1 MHRYGS
7 AGLRADSH
15 RGPRWHRYSCQSPSG
30 TMIVVTRLHRCTP
43 VLVATL
49 AAIVDWICLYSCQPA
64 LASAI
69 VAIPVQRVSEPGMR
83 SVAYRMSALMLLALP
98 LACTAQNQAT
108 RSTENGPAESGPQ
121 DLSESFSEL
130 VFGFCSALVSQRGE
144 PKLDRISMGVT
155 LRGPFP
161 LSQSGPLSGPL
172 QDRLKA
178 APESMVYAATT
189 PAVGVGRFQIAYA
202 LADGSACVALAQDM
216 PDVVSKI
223 SARIESDKQYKL
235 QNQDKERR
243 IYSGAP
249 AGGERSITISMP
261 APLPTS
267 GIADVQIQRSER

>member
-1 MHRYGS
+1 
-7 AGLRADSH
+7 
-15 RGPRWHRYSCQSPSG
+15 
-30 TMIVVTRLHRCTP
+30 
-43 VLVATL
+43 
-49 AAIVDWICLYSCQPA
+49 
-64 LASAI
+64 
-69 VAIPVQRVSEPGMR
+69 
-83 SVAYRMSALMLLALP
+83 
-98 LACTAQNQAT
+98 
-108 RSTENGPAESGPQ
+108 
-121 DLSESFSEL
+121 
-130 VFGFCSALVSQRGE
+130 
-144 PKLDRISMGVT
+144 MGVT

-172 QDRLKA
+172 QARLKA

-249 AGGERSITISMP
+249 AGGERAITISMP